1 MKKDK
6 SIMTVKSQTGFFP
19 TLLGNQNYSGTMSTL
34 LYNWPIFASI
44 LFFGLVM
51 LIVSF
56 LLPRP
61 WCWIS
66 LLFGS
71 GALALIFTILAATF
85 IVYDWGNQHEYD
97 RLAEL
102 GNLDQANVVID
113 ITCGKLRGTRGLLPL
128 FKQGHYFLIDIYDPE
143 KMMEGALHRAR
154 AIEPPLEANRRIY
167 QRPGQVNSLPL
178 PHNWADVIYCNF
190 CLHEVRDPSDRDALF
205 AEFAR
210 VLKPDGRLLIA
221 EHGLDLP
228 NFLAFGP
235 GSFSFFPADT
245 WRQHITQAGLT
256 IQHHE
261 RWRGL
266 VHLWVA
272 GRKPR

>member
-1 MKKDK
+1 
-6 SIMTVKSQTGFFP
+6 MTVKSQTGLFP
-19 TLLGNQNYSGTMSTL
+19 TLLGHQPTLGTISTL

-51 LIVSF
+51 LAVSL

-66 LLFGS
+66 LVFGS

-85 IVYDWGNQHEYD
+85 MVYDWGHQHEYD

-128 FKQGHYFLIDIYDPE
+128 FEQGHYFLLDIYDPE
-143 KMMEGALHRAR
+143 KMTEGALHRAR
-154 AIEPPLEANRRIY
+154 AMEPPLETNRRIY

-178 PHNWADVIYCNF
+178 PHNWADIIYCDF
-190 CLHEVRDPSDRDALF
+190 SLHEVRDPADRDALF

-221 EHGLDLP
+221 EHSLDLP
-228 NFLAFGP
+228 NFIAFGP

-261 RWRGL
+261 RWRRL

-272 GRKPR
+272 GRKPG

>member
-1 MKKDK
+1 
-6 SIMTVKSQTGFFP
+6 MTVKSQTGFFP

-51 LIVSF
+51 LIVTF

-66 LLFGS
+66 LVFGS

-85 IVYDWGNQHEYD
+85 MVYDWGHQHEYD

-102 GNLDQANVVID
+102 GNLNQANVVID

-128 FKQGHYFLIDIYDPE
+128 FEQGHYFLIDIYDPE
-143 KMMEGALHRAR
+143 KMTEPALRRAR
-154 AIEPPLEANRRIY
+154 DIEPPLEVNRRIY
-167 QRPGQVNSLPL
+167 QRPGLVNSLPL

-190 CLHEVRDPSDRDALF
+190 SLHEVRNPSDRDALF

-221 EHGLDLP
+221 EHSLDLP

-235 GSFSFFPADT
+235 GSFSFFSADT
-245 WRQHITQAGLT
+245 WRRHITQAGLT

-266 VHLWVA
+266 AHLWVA